1 MIGWNEVEPE
11 LPSDSYFIMIFTD
24 KNNIN
29 FDDHTNTGD
38 IESSNDISNSESST
52 SKNLSVINS
61 SSHHKKLFY
70 WKPESCKQKKNQM
83 VDCSQEEEEEEGI
96 RFPQIAS
103 NPKVTSPY
111 NIIEYMKKSMPEIR
125 GNNFRSSSNG
135 WMTTSV
141 AHVCI
146 EEARSEEED
155 ETEKVITDS
164 ELHNSIEYFR
174 LNNKKYKI
182 YLFLILMEINETNR
196 IRNHQFISKNTL
208 FYFIENNY
216 SNHKRKVFKY
226 AFENNILINFAN

>member
-1 MIGWNEVEPE
+1 MFISQVCYQQIYYFIAQDIKEEQPSKTGIGWNEVEPE
-11 LPSDSYFIMIFTD
+11 LPSDSYFIMIFND

-83 VDCSQEEEEEEGI
+83 VDRSQEEEEEEGI

-155 ETEKVITDS
+155 ETDKVITDS
-164 ELHNSIEYFR
+164 ELQNSRVLAINNQSKCESSLDDVFEYSVQETINNLTNNKSIEF
-174 LNNKKYKI
+174 
-182 YLFLILMEINETNR
+182 M
-196 IRNHQFISKNTL
+196 
-208 FYFIENNY
+208 
-216 SNHKRKVFKY
+216 
-226 AFENNILINFAN
+226 